1 MRDALLTARDL
12 AVVIGD
18 ISVCRAL
25 RLDVRPGQ
33 RWAILGRNGVG
44 KSTLLATLAGLRP
57 AAAGYLRIG
66 DIATAESGSPNAIPP
81 SATARRA
88 SFARPP
94 CSAVGSSAPTFSTT
108 ALRRLARMRGLLP
121 QQQSDPFPAT
131 VLETALIGRHPHLNR
146 WDWES
151 AADRAIAHEALVA
164 VDLAALAEREVHTL
178 SGGERQRLAIAQLLT
193 QQPRL
198 FLLDEPLTHLDLAH
212 QVAVMTLFQ
221 RIAAQGNDA
230 ACIAVLHDPG
240 FALRYCDHA
249 LLLFGDGEWLAGA
262 SRDIVTAAN
271 LSRLY
276 GYPLR
281 EIPDESGGEGG
292 GKGGSKGGRWFVPC

>member
-1 MRDALLTARDL
+1 MRETLLSVRDL
-12 AVVIGD
+12 DVVIGD
-18 ISVCRAL
+18 IGVCRAL
-25 RLDVRPGQ
+25 HLDVLPGQ

-57 AAAGYLRIG
+57 AVAGHLRIG
-66 DIATAESGSPNAIPP
+66 DIATAESGASTAVPP
-81 SATARRA
+81 R
-88 SFARPP
+88 
-94 CSAVGSSAPTFSTT
+94 PTFSAS

-131 VLETALIGRHPHLNR
+131 VLETALVGRHPHLNR

-151 AADRAIAHEALVA
+151 AADRAIAHEALAA
-164 VDLAALAEREVHTL
+164 VGLAALAAREVHTL
-178 SGGERQRLAIAQLLT
+178 SGGERQRLAVAQLLT
-193 QQPRL
+193 QQPKL

-212 QVAVMTLFQ
+212 QVAVMELFR
-221 RIAAQGNDA
+221 RIAAPDSDT

-262 SRDIVTAAN
+262 SRDIITAAN
-271 LSRLY
+271 LGRLY

-281 EIPDESGGEGG
+281 EIPDESGGTGDHT
-292 GKGGSKGGRWFVPC
+292 GGRWFVPH